1 MPVTVEI
8 PKEKWTGSIRQVTL
22 GATAAQG
29 GTRSKTVTVGG
40 ETTLP
45 FLFFEGDIPNPP
57 VVAVEIQD
65 SYPADWSPVLLKAWG
80 DTLQDPAAWARSV
93 VLPAVTVGVTSGSIL
108 TRFVRSALL
117 EAAAIGFGLLVVPPI
132 AVERGRRARLM
143 RAIAA
148 GALAAN
154 VSLYPKM
161 PYDPVKDFAPVSNV
175 AFVPFLLIA
184 NPSLPAN
191 NLQELVALAS
201 AKPGQLMLGYGGN
214 GTAMHLSGELFK
226 LMARIQL
233 VNVPY
238 KGSGPAAVDTVG
250 GQLPLAMVDVAS
262 AIAQVKAGRLKA
274 LAVTT
279 RKRIS
284 AAPDVP
290 TFAEQGLPDY
300 EATGWFGV
308 VMPAGTPAEIVGRMN
323 AELVAALQRK
333 EIIDRVTAAGA
344 EPSPST
350 PEEFG
355 ALIRSEIAK
364 WGEVVKLSGAKVD

>member
-1 MPVTVEI
+1 MPDV
-8 PKEKWTGSIRQVTL
+8 IRGL
-22 GATAAQG
+22 CA
-29 GTRSKTVTVGG
+29 
-40 ETTLP
+40 
-45 FLFFEGDIPNPP
+45 
-57 VVAVEIQD
+57 VVAALWVGAAVAQHN
-65 SYPADWSPVLLKAWG
+65 YPTKPVRFIVTFPPGGSSDLIARALAPVLSDRLR
-80 DTLQDPAAWARSV
+80 QQ
-93 VLPAVTVGVTSGSIL
+93 VLVENKPGAGGNIGMDLVAK
-108 TRFVRSALL
+108 SAPD
-117 EAAAIGFGLLVVPPI
+117 GYTMGL
-132 AVERGRRARLM
+132 G
-143 RAIAA
+143 AA

-175 AFVPFLLIA
+175 AFVPFFLIA
-184 NPSLPAN
+184 HPSLPAN
-191 NLQELVALAS
+191 NLRELVELAS

-238 KGSGPAAVDTVG
+238 KGSGPAAVDTVA
-250 GQLPLAMVDVAS
+250 GQLPLAIVDVAS

-274 LAVTT
+274 LAVTS
-279 RKRIS
+279 RSRVS

-290 TFAEQGLPDY
+290 TFAESGLPDY

-323 AELVAALQRK
+323 TELVAALKRQDIR
-333 EIIDRVTAAGA
+333 ERVLAAGA
-344 EPSPST
+344 EASPST

-355 ALIRSEIAK
+355 ALIRAEIVK
-364 WGEVVKLSGAKVD
+364 WGEVVRASGAKAD

>member
-1 MPVTVEI
+1 MQ
-8 PKEKWTGSIRQVTL
+8 SITRGLVAASAAFWL
-22 GATAAQG
+22 GLAAAQQNYPAKPIRFIVTFPPG
-29 GTRSKTVTVGG
+29 GSSDLIARALVPILSDRLRQQVLVENRPGAGG
-40 ETTLP
+40 NIGL
-45 FLFFEGDIPNPP
+45 D
-57 VVAVEIQD
+57 VVA
-65 SYPADWSPVLLKAWG
+65 K
-80 DTLQDPAAWARSV
+80 
-93 VLPAVTVGVTSGSIL
+93 
-108 TRFVRSALL
+108 SAPD
-117 EAAAIGFGLLVVPPI
+117 GYTMGL
-132 AVERGRRARLM
+132 G
-143 RAIAA
+143 AA
-148 GALAAN
+148 GALSAN
-154 VSLYPKM
+154 VSLYSKM

-226 LMARIQL
+226 LMAKVQL

-238 KGSGPAAVDTVG
+238 KGSGPAALDTVS

-262 AIAQVKAGRLKA
+262 AITQVKAGRLKA

-279 RKRIS
+279 AKRIS
-284 AAPDVP
+284 VAPDVP
-290 TFAEQGLPDY
+290 TFVEAGLPGY

-308 VMPAGTPAEIVGRMN
+308 VMPAGTPPDIVGRMN
-323 AELVAALQRK
+323 AELVGALKRL
-333 EIIDRVTAAGA
+333 EIRERVIAAGA

-355 ALIRSEIAK
+355 ALIRSEIVK
-364 WGEVVKLSGAKVD
+364 WAQVVKASGARLD

>member
-1 MPVTVEI
+1 MHLAIRGLCAALATFWLAAAAAQQSYPT
-8 PKEKWTGSIRQVTL
+8 KSIRFIVTFPP
-22 GATAAQG
+22 G
-29 GTRSKTVTVGG
+29 GSSDLIARA
-40 ETTLP
+40 L
-45 FLFFEGDIPNPP
+45 
-57 VVAVEIQD
+57 A
-65 SYPADWSPVLLKAWG
+65 PVLSDRLRQQVLVENRPGAGGNIGMDLVAKAAPDG
-80 DTLQDPAAWARSV
+80 YTM
-93 VLPAVTVGVTSGSIL
+93 
-108 TRFVRSALL
+108 
-117 EAAAIGFGLLVVPPI
+117 GL
-132 AVERGRRARLM
+132 G
-143 RAIAA
+143 AA

-175 AFVPFLLIA
+175 AFVPFFLVA
-184 NPSLPAN
+184 NPSLPAS
-191 NLQELVALAS
+191 NLRELVELAS
-201 AKPGQLMLGYGGN
+201 AKPGQLMLGHGGN

-226 LMARIQL
+226 LMAKIQL

-238 KGSGPAAVDTVG
+238 KGSGPAAVDTVA

-279 RKRIS
+279 KQRIS

-308 VMPAGTPAEIVGRMN
+308 VMPAGTPAAIVARMN
-323 AELVAALQRK
+323 AELVAALKRK
-333 EIIDRVTAAGA
+333 EIVDRVFAAGA

-355 ALIRSEIAK
+355 ALIRAEIAK
-364 WGEVVKLSGAKVD
+364 WGEVVKASGAKVD

>member
-1 MPVTVEI
+1 M
-8 PKEKWTGSIRQVTL
+8 KSMIRGLASAAAALWL
-22 GATAAQG
+22 GLAAAQQNYPTKPIRFIVTFPPG
-29 GTRSKTVTVGG
+29 GSSDLIARA
-40 ETTLP
+40 L
-45 FLFFEGDIPNPP
+45 
-57 VVAVEIQD
+57 A
-65 SYPADWSPVLLKAWG
+65 PVLSERLRQQVIVENRPGAG
-80 DTLQDPAAWARSV
+80 GNIGMDAVARSA
-93 VLPAVTVGVTSGSIL
+93 PDGYTM
-108 TRFVRSALL
+108 
-117 EAAAIGFGLLVVPPI
+117 GL
-132 AVERGRRARLM
+132 G
-143 RAIAA
+143 AA

-154 VSLYPKM
+154 VSLYAKM

-201 AKPGQLMLGYGGN
+201 AKPGELMLGYGGN

-226 LMARIQL
+226 LMAKVQL

-238 KGSGPAAVDTVG
+238 KGSGPAAVDTMG

-262 AIAQVKAGRLKA
+262 AITQVKAGRLKA

-279 RKRIS
+279 AKRIS

-290 TFAEQGLPDY
+290 TFAEAGLPGY
-300 EATGWFGV
+300 EAIGWFGV
-308 VMPAGTPAEIVGRMN
+308 VMPAGTPPDIVGRMN
-323 AELVAALQRK
+323 AELVAALKRQ
-333 EIIDRVTAAGA
+333 EIRERVIAAGA

-355 ALIRSEIAK
+355 ALIRSEILK
-364 WGEVVKLSGAKVD
+364 WAEVVKASGAKLD

>member
-1 MPVTVEI
+1 MHFIFRGVCAVLATLWLGAAVAQQAYPT
-8 PKEKWTGSIRQVTL
+8 KSIRFIVTFPP
-22 GATAAQG
+22 G
-29 GTRSKTVTVGG
+29 GSSDLIARA
-40 ETTLP
+40 L
-45 FLFFEGDIPNPP
+45 
-57 VVAVEIQD
+57 A
-65 SYPADWSPVLLKAWG
+65 PALSERLRQPVLVENRPGAGGNIGMDLVAKAAPDG
-80 DTLQDPAAWARSV
+80 YTM
-93 VLPAVTVGVTSGSIL
+93 
-108 TRFVRSALL
+108 
-117 EAAAIGFGLLVVPPI
+117 GL
-132 AVERGRRARLM
+132 G
-143 RAIAA
+143 AA

-154 VSLYPKM
+154 VSLYAKM

-175 AFVPFLLIA
+175 AFVPFFLIA
-184 NPSLPAN
+184 HPSLPAN

-226 LMARIQL
+226 LMAKVQL

-238 KGSGPAAVDTVG
+238 KGSGPAAVDTVA

-274 LAVTT
+274 LAVTSRT
-279 RKRIS
+279 RVS

-290 TFAEQGLPDY
+290 TFAESGLPDY

-323 AELVAALQRK
+323 AELVTALKRQ
-333 EIIDRVTAAGA
+333 EIRERVLAAGA
-344 EPSPST
+344 EASPST

-355 ALIRSEIAK
+355 ALIRSEIVK
-364 WGEVVKLSGAKVD
+364 WGEVVKASGAKVD

>member
-1 MPVTVEI
+1 MQ
-8 PKEKWTGSIRQVTL
+8 SIIRGLVAAVAALWL
-22 GATAAQG
+22 GVAAAQQNYPTKPIRFIVTFPPG
-29 GTRSKTVTVGG
+29 GS
-40 ETTLP
+40 
-45 FLFFEGDIPNPP
+45 
-57 VVAVEIQD
+57 
-65 SYPADWSPVLLKAWG
+65 ADLIARALVPVLG
-80 DTLQDPAAWARSV
+80 DRLRQQVLVENRPGAGGNIGMELVARAA
-93 VLPAVTVGVTSGSIL
+93 PDGYTM
-108 TRFVRSALL
+108 
-117 EAAAIGFGLLVVPPI
+117 GL
-132 AVERGRRARLM
+132 G
-143 RAIAA
+143 AA

-154 VSLYPKM
+154 VSLYPKL

-184 NPSLPAN
+184 NPSLPVN

-226 LMARIQL
+226 LMAKVQL

-238 KGSGPAAVDTVG
+238 KGSGPAAVDTVS

-279 RKRIS
+279 ARRIS

-290 TFAEQGLPDY
+290 TFAEAGLAGY

-308 VMPAGTPAEIVGRMN
+308 VMPAGTPPGIVGRMN
-323 AELVAALQRK
+323 TELVAALKRQ
-333 EIIDRVTAAGA
+333 EIRERVIAAGA

-355 ALIRSEIAK
+355 ALIRSEIGK
-364 WGEVVKLSGAKVD
+364 WAEVVKASGAKLD

>member
-1 MPVTVEI
+1 MQ
-8 PKEKWTGSIRQVTL
+8 SIIRGLVAAVAALWL
-22 GATAAQG
+22 GVAAAQQNYPTKPIRFIVTFPPG
-29 GTRSKTVTVGG
+29 GS
-40 ETTLP
+40 
-45 FLFFEGDIPNPP
+45 
-57 VVAVEIQD
+57 
-65 SYPADWSPVLLKAWG
+65 ADLIARALVPVLG
-80 DTLQDPAAWARSV
+80 DRLRQQVLVENRPGAGGNIGMELVARAA
-93 VLPAVTVGVTSGSIL
+93 PDGYTM
-108 TRFVRSALL
+108 
-117 EAAAIGFGLLVVPPI
+117 GL
-132 AVERGRRARLM
+132 G
-143 RAIAA
+143 AA

-154 VSLYPKM
+154 VSLYPKL

-184 NPSLPAN
+184 NPSLPVN

-226 LMARIQL
+226 LMAKIQL

-238 KGSGPAAVDTVG
+238 KGSGPAAVDTVS

-279 RKRIS
+279 ARRIS

-290 TFAEQGLPDY
+290 TFAEAGLAGY

-308 VMPAGTPAEIVGRMN
+308 VMPAGTPPGIVGRMN
-323 AELVAALQRK
+323 TELVAALKRQ
-333 EIIDRVTAAGA
+333 EIRERVIAAGA

-355 ALIRSEIAK
+355 ALIRSEIDK
-364 WGEVVKLSGAKVD
+364 WGQVVKVSGAKLD

>member
-1 MPVTVEI
+1 MQ
-8 PKEKWTGSIRQVTL
+8 SIIRGLVAAVAALWL
-22 GATAAQG
+22 GLAAAQQNYPTKPIRFIVTFPPG
-29 GTRSKTVTVGG
+29 GS
-40 ETTLP
+40 
-45 FLFFEGDIPNPP
+45 
-57 VVAVEIQD
+57 
-65 SYPADWSPVLLKAWG
+65 ADLIARALVPVLSDRLRQQVLVENRPGAG
-80 DTLQDPAAWARSV
+80 GNIGMEAVARAA
-93 VLPAVTVGVTSGSIL
+93 PDGYTM
-108 TRFVRSALL
+108 
-117 EAAAIGFGLLVVPPI
+117 GL
-132 AVERGRRARLM
+132 G
-143 RAIAA
+143 AA

-161 PYDPVKDFAPVSNV
+161 AYDPVKDFAPVSNV
-175 AFVPFLLIA
+175 AFVPFFLIA

-226 LMARIQL
+226 LMAKVQL

-238 KGSGPAAVDTVG
+238 KGSGPAAVDTVS

-279 RKRIS
+279 AKRIS
-284 AAPDVP
+284 VAPDVP
-290 TFAEQGLPDY
+290 TFAEAGLSGY

-308 VMPAGTPAEIVGRMN
+308 VMPAGTPPNIVGRMN
-323 AELVAALQRK
+323 TELVAALKRQ
-333 EIIDRVTAAGA
+333 EIRERVIAAGA
-344 EPSPST
+344 EPAPST

-355 ALIRSEIAK
+355 ALIRSEIVK
-364 WGEVVKLSGAKVD
+364 WAEVVKASGAKLD

>member
-1 MPVTVEI
+1 MQ
-8 PKEKWTGSIRQVTL
+8 SIIRGLVAAVAALWL
-22 GATAAQG
+22 GVAAAQQNYPTKPIRFIVTFPPG
-29 GTRSKTVTVGG
+29 GS
-40 ETTLP
+40 
-45 FLFFEGDIPNPP
+45 
-57 VVAVEIQD
+57 
-65 SYPADWSPVLLKAWG
+65 ADRIARALVPVLG
-80 DTLQDPAAWARSV
+80 DRLRQQVLVENRPGAGGNIGMELVARAA
-93 VLPAVTVGVTSGSIL
+93 PDGYTM
-108 TRFVRSALL
+108 
-117 EAAAIGFGLLVVPPI
+117 GL
-132 AVERGRRARLM
+132 G
-143 RAIAA
+143 AA

-154 VSLYPKM
+154 VSLYPKL

-184 NPSLPAN
+184 NPSLPVN

-226 LMARIQL
+226 LMAKIQL

-238 KGSGPAAVDTVG
+238 KGSGPAAVDTVS

-279 RKRIS
+279 ARRIS

-290 TFAEQGLPDY
+290 TFAEAGLAGY

-308 VMPAGTPAEIVGRMN
+308 VMPAGTPPGIVGRMN
-323 AELVAALQRK
+323 TELVAALKRQ
-333 EIIDRVTAAGA
+333 EIRERVIAAGA

-355 ALIRSEIAK
+355 ALIRSEIVK
-364 WGEVVKLSGAKVD
+364 WAEVVKASGAKLD